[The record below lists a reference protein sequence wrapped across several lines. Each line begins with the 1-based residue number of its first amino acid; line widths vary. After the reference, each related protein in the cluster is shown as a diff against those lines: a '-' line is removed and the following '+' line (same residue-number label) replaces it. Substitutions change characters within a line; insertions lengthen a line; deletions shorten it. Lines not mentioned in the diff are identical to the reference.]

1 MRTGE
6 PAIRVFSLRSAEPLY
21 SLSEASSR
29 SRSASM
35 SESESEADFAPT
47 EDKPI
52 FPYEKLYADS
62 KEKSRILALP
72 EIEREELLAHRSEQV
87 ERHEQDL
94 ALRRLVATR
103 AKDEAKNAAKN
114 KRKAGAADLE
124 ESQRK
129 SSRQKTK
136 RGGDKSSAFAEYR
149 QQRAEK
155 SLRDEQRQRNGV
167 TRGVASPNNDYS
179 DERANSESD
188 NDFDDRRYR
197 RRTPTP
203 PRDDPPA
210 ELAEIQK
217 ARVGRA
223 NFAQVCETPGFE
235 KAVTNCYARVCI
247 GPGRTPGVNEYRLCL
262 IKGFTDGRPYAMES
276 LTGQKFPVN
285 RYIIAAHG
293 TSERSWSFLECSMS
307 PFTDDEWR
315 RYRVVMANEK
325 CKLPTKGA
333 ISRKLDEINAMI
345 AHRYTDAEITAK
357 MNKRK
362 ALFDMINRTDEKA
375 AIQEQLGE
383 AIRARDDENI
393 AALEDELAAIIP
405 MKLALSTSL
414 TRSDAAYVNP
424 EQERLAEINRRNAR
438 LNAENVR
445 KAQLA
450 EMKVRKKVQHLN
462 PVVDELF
469 EGGSDISRTGT
480 PVNGQRN
487 GTPGPVGT
495 PLAGTSLAGTPVT
508 GPPRSGMPNPLR
520 PAAKA
525 KGGLPLLRRA
535 MGEEEIMRSMD
546 LGIEIDI

>member
-1 MRTGE
+1 
-6 PAIRVFSLRSAEPLY
+6 
-21 SLSEASSR
+21 
-29 SRSASM
+29 M

-52 FPYEKLYADS
+52 FPYEKLYADA

-129 SSRQKTK
+129 SSRQRTK
-136 RGGDKSSAFAEYR
+136 RGGDASEAMQSYR
-149 QQRAEK
+149 KERAEK
-155 SLRDEQRQRNGV
+155 ALRDEQRRRDGV
-167 TRGVASPNNDYS
+167 TRRAASPSNDYS
-179 DERANSESD
+179 DERARSDSD
-188 NDFDDRRYR
+188 NDTADHRYR

-217 ARVGRA
+217 ARVGRQ
-223 NFAQVCETPGFE
+223 NFASFCENPGFE
-235 KAVTNCYARVCI
+235 KAATNCYARVCV
-247 GPGRTPGVNEYRLCL
+247 GPGRNPGVNEYRLCL
-262 IKGFTDGRPYAMES
+262 IKGFTDGRPYAMQADS
-276 LTGQKFPVN
+276 GQPFPVN
-285 RYIIAAHG
+285 RYIVAAHG
-293 TSERSWSFLECSMS
+293 ISEKNWSFLECSMS

-315 RYRVVMANEK
+315 RYRIVMANEK
-325 CKLPTKGA
+325 CKLPTRGA
-333 ISRKLDEINAMI
+333 VFRKLDELNKVI
-345 AHRYTDAEITAK
+345 AHRFTDAEITAK
-357 MNKRK
+357 IKHRK
-362 ALFDMINRTDEKA
+362 TLFDMINKSDEKA
-375 AIQEQLGE
+375 DIQEQLGD
-383 AIRARDDENI
+383 AIRARDDDKI
-393 AALEDELAAIIP
+393 TALEDQLAAIVP
-405 MKLALSTSL
+405 MKLAINTSL
-414 TRSDAAYVNP
+414 NRSDAAYVNP
-424 EQERLAEINRRNAR
+424 EQEKLAEINRRNAR

-450 EMKVRKKVQHLN
+450 EMKVRKKIQLPIPAN
-462 PVVDELF
+462 EDMF

-487 GTPGPVGT
+487 GTPKPGGT
-495 PLAGTSLAGTPVT
+495 PLAGTPLAGTPLAGT
-508 GPPRSGMPNPLR
+508 PRSGTPNPVR
-520 PAAKA
+520 PAK

-535 MGEEEIMRSMD
+535 MAEEEIMRSMD